1 MTELDRFHAHI
12 YFDYAQREQA
22 IDLRREVGRRFA
34 VPIGA
39 VYDRPI
45 GPHSKGTFQIV
56 FDIDDFGRLV
66 PWLMQ
71 HRGDLDVLVHGDTG
85 DHYADHT
92 QHVMWLGTQQIL
104 HADMFRPGRRGAS
117 TDVRTAG

>member
-1 MTELDRFHAHI
+1 MKPLNRFHAHV
-12 YFDYAQREQA
+12 YFDRAQQGQA

-39 VYDRPI
+39 LHDRPV
-45 GPHSKGTFQIV
+45 GPHSKGTFQV
-56 FDIDDFGRLV
+56 LFDSEDFGRIV

-85 DHYADHT
+85 NDLIDHT
-92 QHVMWLGTQQIL
+92 RYVFWLGSPQEL
-104 HADMFRPGRRGAS
+104 RLDMFHPVERTVS
-117 TDVRTAG
+117 TSVHSAG

>member
-1 MTELDRFHAHI
+1 MKPLDRFHAHV
-12 YFDYAQREQA
+12 YFDPHEHEQA
-22 IDLRREVGRRFA
+22 TDLRREIGRCFA
-34 VPIGA
+34 VPTGA

-56 FDIDDFGRLV
+56 FQSEDFGVMV

-71 HRGDLDVLVHGDTG
+71 HRGALDVLVHGDTG

-92 QHVMWLGTQQIL
+92 QHVIWLGNSQRLDTE
-104 HADMFRPGRRGAS
+104 MFRPG
-117 TDVRTAG
+117 TQ